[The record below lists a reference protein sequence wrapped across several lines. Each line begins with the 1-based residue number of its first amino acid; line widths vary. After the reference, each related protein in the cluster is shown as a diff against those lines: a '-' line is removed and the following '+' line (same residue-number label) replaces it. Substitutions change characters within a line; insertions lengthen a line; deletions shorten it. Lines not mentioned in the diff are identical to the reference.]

1 MPTRHAGPR
10 RAPRDPWFRRN
21 PRLTVLVIGAL
32 FAGVLALRLVAGT
45 PVDAYSMFYVLP
57 VALAAAAFGHRG
69 GLLAGLLGVVLI
81 VVWAVVRN
89 VELGPTAWASRVVPI
104 VLLGAL
110 LGRATG
116 REREAEAERRR
127 LEVAAVLH
135 REAIEINDSL
145 IQQMTA
151 AKWAIE
157 GGQTERARGILAAAV
172 SDAQRLVSGLI
183 RRAGM
188 ADRTARP
195 VNASQPH
202 DAV

>member
-21 PRLTVLVIGAL
+21 PRLTLLVIGAL

-57 VALAAAAFGHRG
+57 VALAAAAFGQRG

-110 LGRATG
+110 LGRAT
-116 REREAEAERRR
+116 
-127 LEVAAVLH
+127 
-135 REAIEINDSL
+135 
-145 IQQMTA
+145 
-151 AKWAIE
+151 
-157 GGQTERARGILAAAV
+157 
-172 SDAQRLVSGLI
+172 
-183 RRAGM
+183 
-188 ADRTARP
+188 
-195 VNASQPH
+195 
-202 DAV
+202 